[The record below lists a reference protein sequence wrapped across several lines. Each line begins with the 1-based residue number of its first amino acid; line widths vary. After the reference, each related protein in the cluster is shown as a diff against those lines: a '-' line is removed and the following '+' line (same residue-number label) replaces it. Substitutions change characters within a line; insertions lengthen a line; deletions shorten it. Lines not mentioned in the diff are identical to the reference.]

1 MYLLFYSNNCIFS
14 LNILQL
20 INNENLDD
28 KFIKI
33 QVDDPINHD
42 KIKDITKVPTIIT
55 KEIQTPLVGKA
66 AFEWIKNKKYFN
78 QTTNNIKYAINILNP
93 DIKSDIDKL
102 AYNINDTNKITDRY
116 TDIND
121 KNDKIIDNQNNLLTY
136 NKLLDNVPITN
147 NNNIKFNIS
156 ENKIG
161 NKLDS
166 QIKKYI
172 EVRNTMN
179 HYNNN
184 NNISSTNLNN

>member
-28 KFIKI
+28 YFIKI
-33 QVDDPINHD
+33 QVDDPKNFD
-42 KIKDITKVPTIIT
+42 KIQHITKVPTIIT
-55 KEIQTPLVGKA
+55 KEIPMPLVGKA

-78 QTTNNIKYAINILNP
+78 QTTNNIKYANNIANP
-93 DIKSDIDKL
+93 NIKSDIDKL
-102 AYNINDTNKITDRY
+102 AYNITDTNKITDRY

-121 KNDKIIDNQNNLLTY
+121 NKNNDNQNNLLSY

-147 NNNIKFNIS
+147 NNNIKYNIC

-161 NKLDS
+161 NKLNS
-166 QIKKYI
+166 QIQKYI
-172 EVRNTMN
+172 EVRNTMSQ
-179 HYNNN
+179 YNNN